1 MPFSGLA
8 FKVAVDPFVGRL
20 TFFRI
25 YSGTL
30 KQGATVLNTTTGD
43 KERMG
48 RIVRMHAN
56 SREDVDEVYA
66 GDIVAAIG
74 LKKTFTGHTLC
85 DPSQPVMLEKF
96 TFPEPVIAMAVEPKT
111 KSDQEKM
118 AIALQKLSEED
129 PTFRVYTNEDTMQN
143 IISGMGELH
152 LEVIVDRLKREF
164 KVEVGVG
171 QPEVAYKETITKP
184 VESVAHKYIRQ
195 TGGRGQYGHVVIN
208 LEPNETGA
216 GFEFVDA
223 IKGGVIPK
231 EYIGPVE
238 KGMREALDRGVL
250 AGYPLVDVKV
260 TLIDGSY
267 HEVDSSEVAFKIAG
281 SMAIQEAAK
290 QAGLVL
296 LEPIMKVE
304 V

>member
-1 MPFSGLA
+1 VPFSGLA